1 MHICLRLLAMASN
14 QTSDHVADEV
24 EPRAMESNQ
33 SSDHVADEVEPRA
46 MESNQSSD
54 HVADEVEPRAME
66 SNQSSDH
73 VADEVEPQFIDAA
86 KVATWEAR
94 PGAFQ
99 LLDKVTIEAGE
110 VVKISEGR
118 LWVAWLE
125 MKFLEME
132 FLDPKDCLSLP
143 LPPNFELPDTTT
155 LRVGDYVKIFNGTER
170 LWVVLKFVRPGDE
183 RLAGRI
189 DNYRV
194 GVESRGYGF
203 SDLVRFRRQHV
214 YDIIR
219 YEDMMGHLV

>member
-33 SSDHVADEVEPRA
+33 SSDHVADEVEP
-46 MESNQSSD
+46 
-54 HVADEVEPRAME
+54 
-66 SNQSSDH
+66 
-73 VADEVEPQFIDAA
+73 QFVDAA
-86 KVATWEAR
+86 KVATREDH

-99 LLDKVTIEAGE
+99 LLDMVTIEAGE

-118 LWVAWLE
+118 LWVAWPDSRLE
-125 MKFLEME
+125 MKFL
-132 FLDPKDCLSLP
+132 DPKGCLSLP

-189 DNYRV
+189 DNYRI

-219 YEDMMGHLV
+219 YEDVMGHLPV

>member
-33 SSDHVADEVEPRA
+33 SSDHVADEVEP
-46 MESNQSSD
+46 
-54 HVADEVEPRAME
+54 
-66 SNQSSDH
+66 
-73 VADEVEPQFIDAA
+73 QFVDAA
-86 KVATWEAR
+86 KVATREDH

-99 LLDKVTIEAGE
+99 LLDMVTIEAGE

-118 LWVAWLE
+118 LWVAWPDSRLE
-125 MKFLEME
+125 MKFL
-132 FLDPKDCLSLP
+132 DPKGCLSLP

-219 YEDMMGHLV
+219 YEDVMGHLPVLWASRRAAPFFFYRE

>member
-33 SSDHVADEVEPRA
+33 SSDHVADEVEP
-46 MESNQSSD
+46 
-54 HVADEVEPRAME
+54 
-66 SNQSSDH
+66 
-73 VADEVEPQFIDAA
+73 QFVDAA
-86 KVATWEAR
+86 KVATREDH

-110 VVKISEGR
+110 VVKISEGC
-118 LWVAWLE
+118 LWVAWPDSRLK
-125 MKFLEME
+125 MK
-132 FLDPKDCLSLP
+132 FLDPKGCLSLP

-219 YEDMMGHLV
+219 YEDVMGHLPV

>member
-33 SSDHVADEVEPRA
+33 SSDHVADEVEP
-46 MESNQSSD
+46 
-54 HVADEVEPRAME
+54 
-66 SNQSSDH
+66 
-73 VADEVEPQFIDAA
+73 QFVDAA
-86 KVATWEAR
+86 KVATWEDH

-99 LLDKVTIEAGE
+99 LLDMVTIEAGE

-118 LWVAWLE
+118 LWVAWPDSRLE
-125 MKFLEME
+125 MKFL
-132 FLDPKDCLSLP
+132 DPKGCLSLP

-155 LRVGDYVKIFNGTER
+155 LRVGDYVKIFTGTER

-219 YEDMMGHLV
+219 YEDVMGHLPV

>member
-1 MHICLRLLAMASN
+1 MASN

-33 SSDHVADEVEPRA
+33 SSDHVADEVEP
-46 MESNQSSD
+46 
-54 HVADEVEPRAME
+54 
-66 SNQSSDH
+66 
-73 VADEVEPQFIDAA
+73 QFVDAA
-86 KVATWEAR
+86 KVATREDH

-118 LWVAWLE
+118 LWVAWPDSRLE
-125 MKFLEME
+125 MKFL
-132 FLDPKDCLSLP
+132 DPKGCLSLP

-183 RLAGRI
+183 RLAGRV

-219 YEDMMGHLV
+219 YEDVMGHLPV